1 MLKYKETR
9 VKNGEEVTTAFAW
22 ITSFEITEKNALKLV
37 GAGRNRWKIENQGF
51 NRQKRWQGNIEHAC
65 SYNENAQKCH
75 YLMEQIADFMKQL
88 YELFYLAKHEIIKV
102 QKNISSDLLA
112 SFGRQLTREDISQND
127 MHSISVN

>member
-22 ITSFEITEKNALKLV
+22 ITSFGITEKNALKLV